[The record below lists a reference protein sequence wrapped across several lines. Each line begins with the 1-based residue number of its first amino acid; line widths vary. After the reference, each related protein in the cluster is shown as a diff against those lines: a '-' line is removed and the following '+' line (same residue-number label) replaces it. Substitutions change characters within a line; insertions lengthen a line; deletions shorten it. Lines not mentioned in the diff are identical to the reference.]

1 MSSYEFYLN
10 YVKDLEE
17 KDRIAKLREEQDR
30 KEKAE
35 AEEERQRRNLEL
47 AKGIDG
53 FEWSPG
59 NRNEE
64 YQEIDLDSTK
74 LNDKELKQGLR
85 EIWEKEGRPQA
96 KRFFPD
102 TLKKYINKP
111 GSPITEV
118 YTSGDEAGISFRLS
132 TGTTGDRT
140 KKTIQNLVSE
150 FKKDAV
156 KKAVNSKK

>member
-10 YVKDLEE
+10 YVQDLDE

-59 NRNEE
+59 NRSEE
-64 YQEIDLDSTK
+64 CQEIEQDGETDIEVNAAGTK
-74 LNDKELKQGLR
+74 P
-85 EIWEKEGRPQA
+85 EK
-96 KRFFPD
+96 
-102 TLKKYINKP
+102 LKKQQ
-111 GSPITEV
+111 
-118 YTSGDEAGISFRLS
+118 EAILKVIHI
-132 TGTTGDRT
+132 
-140 KKTIQNLVSE
+140 KKLEPMKIPDGEKGTIQKLCELDYQDLFKASTAFERAWKMGIGELWQME
-150 FKKDAV
+150 FHDSYARRGK
-156 KKAVNSKK
+156 